1 MILVTFVFLSSPW
14 LWKAHHKR
22 NRIMSLE
29 ALIVVVLVVG
39 FIGFIA
45 YKVKK
50 SKNNKSI
57 DNSTGG
63 SNIKQE
69 FKSTHKK

>member
-1 MILVTFVFLSSPW
+1 
-14 LWKAHHKR
+14 
-22 NRIMSLE
+22 MSLE
-29 ALIVVVLVVG
+29 TLIVVVLVVG
-39 FIGFIA
+39 FFGFIA

-50 SKNNKSI
+50 SKDNKSV

-69 FKSTHKK
+69 FKPKYKK